1 MASCC
6 FNARFGAP
14 ARWSAEDGEWQGRGN
29 GRDDE
34 MVAWRRRGAVW
45 RAERDGSGRNMAVA
59 TEQELADI
67 GEHVAGAL
75 GEAVCEVRV
84 VHGQLQM
91 VARKES
97 IREVLRFLRDDP
109 HCRFVAFTDICGVDY
124 PEREERFEV
133 VYHLLSPHL
142 NARVRVKVP
151 VAEGAAVPSV
161 IEVFPGAEWYER
173 EVWDMYGVY
182 FSDHPDLR
190 RILTDYGFSGHPLRK
205 DFPVTGFVEVR
216 YDEDLKRVIYEP
228 VNLQQA
234 WREFDFL
241 SPWKG
246 EPAVLPGDEKA
257 STGEAARD
265 GAAEKD
271 EEAGA

>member
-1 MASCC
+1 MAMM
-6 FNARFGAP
+6 
-14 ARWSAEDGEWQGRGN
+14 
-29 GRDDE
+29 DE
-34 MVAWRRRGAVW
+34 QA
-45 RAERDGSGRNMAVA
+45 
-59 TEQELADI
+59 LADLA
-67 GEHVAGAL
+67 EHVAEHL
-75 GEAVCEVRV
+75 GDAVWDVRV

-91 VARKES
+91 MADKER

-109 HCRFVAFTDICGVDY
+109 SCRFVAFTDICGVDY
-124 PEREERFEV
+124 PEREKRFEV
-133 VYHLLSPHL
+133 VYHLLSPYQ

-151 VAEGAAVPSV
+151 VAEGEAVPSV

-173 EVWDMYGVY
+173 EVWDMYGI
-182 FSDHPDLR
+182 FFADHPDLR

-246 EPAVLPGDEKA
+246 EPPVLPGDEKA
-257 STGEAARD
+257 SVEASASGD
-265 GAAEKD
+265 EK
-271 EEAGA
+271 EEAGR